1 MTRKIKMISLAA
13 AALLAVVPVVSPAV
27 VHAADTTS
35 TTTTLNSNAEN
46 PVITYNGK
54 KYDSNQDITAAI
66 ANSSFSRVPLKGSST
81 FIQDVKNAFSATES
95 STDNSKVNIVV
106 YTGDLYTNIA
116 GKYPV
121 RVLATNKAGKS
132 TALTFQVI
140 VGNQGANATYAVAKP
155 QVRGNVTLYTI
166 RDGKVIH
173 NSYGSYVLDGGTT
186 VATFGTVEI
195 NGISYTRL
203 NGPDS
208 DLFIETKSVDGTYPE
223 SATNEDGQ
231 AKTVTKTL
239 MHTAI
244 AYNSDGHS
252 TGKKYYAYR
261 QLTLSAVKK
270 NIKGSMYYNV
280 QGTGDYIKVGN
291 IDGTKRT
298 LTRNAYIYA
307 TSKRRADR
315 TLLRKGDT
323 ITTYGGSYKFKNGK
337 RHYRIEGAKSTN
349 KRYVKVVNFE

>member
-1 MTRKIKMISLAA
+1 MKKRVISLTAIT
-13 AALLAVVPVVSPAV
+13 LLAVSPIIATAIPVLAVDVTSQITTNTIASSESPV
-27 VHAADTTS
+27 
-35 TTTTLNSNAEN
+35 L
-46 PVITYNGK
+46 TYNGK
-54 KYDSNQDITAAI
+54 TFDHDQDITDI
-66 ANSSFSRVPLKGSST
+66 MANTKFSQVIPADNIKFTQNLKS
-81 FIQDVKNAFSATES
+81 AFSAVAS
-95 STDNSKVNIVV
+95 SKDSTKVNVSV
-106 YTGDLYTNIA
+106 YTGGINWNIA

-121 RVLATNKAGKS
+121 EVSATNKAGKM
-132 TALTFQVI
+132 TKLTFTVI
-140 VGNQGANATYAVAKP
+140 VGNQGKDAQYAVAQP
-155 QVRGNVTLYTI
+155 QIKGNVTLYTI
-166 RDGKVIH
+166 RDNKVVH
-173 NSYGSYVLDGGTT
+173 DSYGAFVLHGGTT

-337 RHYRIEGAKSTN
+337 RYYRIEGATSTN
-349 KRYVKVVNFE
+349 KRYVKVVNFK

>member
-1 MTRKIKMISLAA
+1 MPEDNIKFAQDLRNEFT
-13 AALLAVVPVVSPAV
+13 AVA
-27 VHAADTTS
+27 
-35 TTTTLNSNAEN
+35 
-46 PVITYNGK
+46 
-54 KYDSNQDITAAI
+54 
-66 ANSSFSRVPLKGSST
+66 
-81 FIQDVKNAFSATES
+81 S
-95 STDNSKVNIVV
+95 STDNTKVNVTV
-106 YTGDLYTNIA
+106 YTGDVNWNIA

-121 RVLATNKAGKS
+121 RIAAANSAGKV

-140 VGNQGANATYAVAKP
+140 VGSQGANATYAVAQP
-155 QVRGNVTLYTI
+155 QVKGNVTLYTI

-173 NSYGSYVLDGGTT
+173 NSYGSFVLPGGTT

-195 NGISYTRL
+195 NGISYTHL
-203 NGPDS
+203 NSPDS
-208 DLFIETKSVDGTYPE
+208 DIFVETKSVDGTYPE
-223 SATNEDGQ
+223 SATENGQ

-244 AYNSDGHS
+244 AYDSDGHS

-307 TSKRRADR
+307 TSKRRASY
-315 TLLRKGDT
+315 TLLRKGT
-323 ITTYGGSYKFKNGK
+323 TVTTYGGTYKFKNGK
-337 RHYRIEGAKSTN
+337 RYYRIEGATASN
-349 KRYVKVVNFE
+349 KRYVKAVNFE